1 MAGPSHVSYLFDPL
15 CGWCYG
21 ASPMVEKLA
30 AEPDF
35 ALTLVPTGLFS
46 GAGARLMDA
55 AFAAY
60 AWANDQRIER
70 LTGQPFSNE
79 YRHNVLGAHGGRFD
93 SAPAT
98 LALTAVQVS
107 EPKREFVAL
116 KAIQHARYVD
126 GADIADTS
134 VLAAVLRELGL
145 EDAAKRISA
154 PGADL
159 LDAHRERVDSAR
171 QMMRRFGLQA
181 VPSLVVGEDEA
192 GRVVSGGALLGGWD
206 ELLFNL
212 RRHCVA
218 AGRGGSS

>member
-1 MAGPSHVSYLFDPL
+1 MASPIHVSYLFDPL

-35 ALTLVPTGLFS
+35 TVTLVPTGLFS
-46 GAGARLMDA
+46 GTGARPMDA

-70 LTGQPFSNE
+70 MTGQPFSNE
-79 YRHNVLGAHGGRFD
+79 YRQNVLGADSRRFD

-98 LALTAVQVS
+98 LALTAVHVS
-107 EPKREFVAL
+107 EPEREFEAL
-116 KAIQHARYVD
+116 KAIQHARYVN
-126 GADIADTS
+126 GVDITDAS

-145 EDAAKRISA
+145 EDAARRISA
-154 PGADL
+154 PGAEL
-159 LDAHRERVDSAR
+159 LDANRERVDSAR
-171 QMMRRFGLQA
+171 QTMGRFGLQG
-181 VPSLVVGEDEA
+181 VPSLVVGEDEV
-192 GRVVSGGALLGGWD
+192 GRVVSGNALFGGLD

-212 RRHCVA
+212 R
-218 AGRGGSS
+218 

>member
-1 MAGPSHVSYLFDPL
+1 MASPIHVSYLFDPL

-35 ALTLVPTGLFS
+35 TVTLVPTGLFS
-46 GAGARLMDA
+46 GTGARPMDS

-70 LTGQPFSNE
+70 MTGQPFSNE
-79 YRHNVLGAHGGRFD
+79 YRQNGLGADSRRFD

-98 LALTAVQVS
+98 LALTAVHVS
-107 EPKREFVAL
+107 EPEREFEAL
-116 KAIQHARYVD
+116 KAIQHARYVN
-126 GADIADTS
+126 GVDITDAS

-145 EDAAKRISA
+145 EDAARRISA
-154 PGADL
+154 PGAEL
-159 LDAHRERVDSAR
+159 LDANRERVDSAR
-171 QMMRRFGLQA
+171 QTMGRFGLQG
-181 VPSLVVGEDEA
+181 VPSLVVGEDEV
-192 GRVVSGGALLGGWD
+192 GRVVSGNALFGGLD

-212 RRHCVA
+212 R
-218 AGRGGSS
+218 

>member
-1 MAGPSHVSYLFDPL
+1 MQMASPIHISYLFDPL

-35 ALTLVPTGLFS
+35 TVTLVPTGLFS
-46 GAGARLMDA
+46 DAGARPMDA
-55 AFAAY
+55 VFAAY

-79 YRHNVLGAHGGRFD
+79 YRQNVLGAHGGRFD

-98 LALTAVQVS
+98 LALTAVHVS
-107 EPKREFVAL
+107 EPEREFEAL

-126 GADIADTS
+126 GVDITDTS

-145 EDAAKRISA
+145 EDAARRISA
-154 PGADL
+154 PGAEL
-159 LDAHRERVDSAR
+159 LDANRKRVDSAR
-171 QMMRRFGLQA
+171 ETMRRFGLQG
-181 VPSLVVGEDEA
+181 VPSLIVGQDEVE
-192 GRVVSGGALLGGWD
+192 RVVSGNALFGGLD

-212 RRHCVA
+212 R
-218 AGRGGSS
+218 